1 MATFVQP
8 SCGSLTNRYI
18 NPLLQ
23 FSVRILAV
31 GSFCVPVL
39 AAQAL
44 DQSRHVV
51 VVVWDG
57 MRPDF
62 VSEQNT
68 PALWK
73 LSHGGVIFRSHHSV
87 YPSATMVNGTALV
100 TGIYPGKNGI
110 IANHVYRA
118 DIDPRHT
125 IDVELPPVVKKGDEL
140 SGGKY
145 ISAPTIAELV
155 QRTGGRT
162 VIAAT
167 KTVGLLLHRQTNL
180 KDQLGKANGSTSP
193 LGEGERMK
201 LRGSNTRDNEK
212 AETLTT
218 PSPLGRER
226 RRNSESE
233 IHSQP
238 ANSVTLVAGKTLPSS
253 ALAPITAALGAFPSG
268 HVEQDAWTTKALTDV
283 LWEDGVPP
291 LSILWLG
298 EPDLT
303 QHESAPGA
311 PTALAAIKSAD
322 ENLAAV
328 LSALDQRGARGTT
341 DVFVVSDHGFST
353 IERSI
358 DLRKI
363 LNDAGFAAKTEF
375 DGESKPGEIMLAGNG
390 GSVLFYVIGHDAKL
404 IRRLVE
410 FLQQS
415 DFAGVI
421 FTKEPVEGTFALAQ
435 ANMNSHEGRDVP
447 DVVMS
452 FRWTDSKNQFG
463 IPGMIDADWQ
473 RAAGKG
479 THATLSR
486 FDMHNMLI
494 AAGPDFRRGETDDLP
509 TGNID
514 LAPMILQILGSK
526 APAKMDGRVL
536 SEAMIGSDAVAAS
549 RKGGLQL
556 ARRRLAEGGS
566 AEPILSPKPETK
578 IVEAKKDFPSGT
590 WRQSVKIS
598 RVGSTIYLDQGNGVF
613 TRK

>member
-1 MATFVQP
+1 MAIFVQR
-8 SCGSLTNRYI
+8 SCGSLATRYV

-23 FSVRILAV
+23 FSVRIFAV
-31 GSFCVPVL
+31 ALFCVPAL
-39 AAQAL
+39 AAQAF

-62 VSEQNT
+62 ISEQNT

-73 LSHGGVIFRSHHSV
+73 LSREGVAFRNHHSV

-110 IANHVYRA
+110 IANHVYRP
-118 DIDPRHT
+118 DIDPRHA

-145 ISAPTIAELV
+145 ISVPTVAELV
-155 QRTGGRT
+155 QRAGGRT

-167 KTVGLLLHRQTNL
+167 KTVGLLLDRQTNL
-180 KDQLGKANGSTSP
+180 KDQLGKANRAASP
-193 LGEGERMK
+193 VGEGERMK
-201 LRGSNTRDNEK
+201 VRRSSTPDNEK
-212 AETLTT
+212 AETLIP
-218 PSPLGRER
+218 PSRLGRER

-253 ALAPITAALGAFPSG
+253 ALAEITAALGPFPSG
-268 HVEQDAWTTKALTDV
+268 HVEQDSWTTKALTDV
-283 LWEDGVPP
+283 LWKDGVPP

-311 PTALAAIKSAD
+311 PAALAAIKASD
-322 ENLAAV
+322 ENLAAI
-328 LSALDQRGARGTT
+328 LAALDQRKAAGTT
-341 DVFVVSDHGFST
+341 DLFIVSDHGFST
-353 IERSI
+353 ISRSI

-375 DGESKPGEIMLAGNG
+375 SDEPKIGDIMLAGNG
-390 GSVLFYVIGHDAKL
+390 GSVLFYVVGHDEKV

-421 FTKEPVEGTFALAQ
+421 FTKQPLEGTFGLEQ
-435 ANMNSHEGRDVP
+435 AMIQSDHAP
-447 DVVMS
+447 DVVIA
-452 FRWTDSKNQFG
+452 FRWKDSKNQFDV
-463 IPGMIDADWQ
+463 PGMIDADWQ

-486 FDMHNMLI
+486 LDIHNTLI
-494 AAGPDFRRGETDDLP
+494 AAGPDFRRDETDDLP
-509 TGNID
+509 TGNTD
-514 LAPMILQILGSK
+514 LAPTILQILGIKS
-526 APAKMDGRVL
+526 PQPLDGRIL
-536 SEAMIGSDAVAAS
+536 SEAMVSRHIDATS
-549 RKGGLQL
+549 RNGGLQ
-556 ARRRLAEGGS
+556 S
-566 AEPILSPKPETK
+566 AEETLLPKAETK
-578 IVEAKKDFPSGT
+578 TIEAIKDSPRGT
-590 WRQSVKIS
+590 WRQSLKIS
-598 RVGSTIYLDQGNGVF
+598 RVGSTIYLDEGNGEFSAKQRPAVSDPPN
-613 TRK
+613 